1 MTVAETE
8 TVVPGRLRD
17 GTPYLSPS
25 QVKTLLRCPQQY
37 EYKYLEDKPDPIGIS
52 GQLGIAVHDAVAEC
66 MNAIVRGEPEPKA
79 EDAADAAEFFLQDR
93 LLTEDLPDHETPV
106 EWPRATEFWE
116 AHALALLDEYAED
129 SVALGWDIGPRKL
142 LDAADEFARPTDD
155 DWEPWYD
162 HFHNARRLAAILYEE
177 SREKGLEPWIVE
189 ERLELKRDGIGVAGY
204 CDLVAE
210 HPDGETWLV
219 DYKTAGSTPSYG
231 RAKRIHTVQLALYA
245 VVLERQGVPID
256 QGMIAYGV
264 KNKTEKV
271 CWSPVRIDEDT
282 KAWAVGMVD
291 TAHRLIRSGELPPN
305 PIGAGFLCDEK
316 YCSFWHECPGGQA
329 PEEVP
334 VQ

>member
-37 EYKYLEDKPDPIGIS
+37 EYKYLKDKPDPIGIS

-66 MNAIVRGEPEPKA
+66 MNAIVRGEPEPTA
-79 EDAADAAEFFLQDR
+79 EDAADAAAFFLQDR
-93 LLTEDLPDHETPV
+93 LLTEELPDHETPV
-106 EWPRATEFWE
+106 EWPRATEFWH
-116 AHALALLDEYAED
+116 AHAPFIANEHLDDIDTVDLADGVLDHAGL
-129 SVALGWDIGPRKL
+129 VLGAG
-142 LDAADEFARPTDD
+142 
-155 DWEPWYD
+155 EPWYD

-177 SREKGLEPWIVE
+177 TREKGLEPWIVE
-189 ERLELKRDGIGVAGY
+189 ERLELTRDGIGVAGY

-210 HPDGETWLV
+210 HPDGDTWLV

-231 RAKRIHTVQLALYA
+231 RAKRIHTFQLALYA
-245 VVLERQGVPID
+245 VVLERQGVQID

-282 KAWAVGMVD
+282 KAWAVEMVD

-334 VQ
+334 A